1 MSGSWCLSRE
11 NRDGHMLMVDM
22 QCQLLS
28 HFHTRDSDFR
38 IEHDEADGGAD
49 KDEVG
54 FELRDGSREEESYVG
69 ADRRSLADL

>member
-54 FELRDGSREEESYVG
+54 FEFGHSSREEELHIS
-69 ADRRSLADL
+69 ASRRGLAYL